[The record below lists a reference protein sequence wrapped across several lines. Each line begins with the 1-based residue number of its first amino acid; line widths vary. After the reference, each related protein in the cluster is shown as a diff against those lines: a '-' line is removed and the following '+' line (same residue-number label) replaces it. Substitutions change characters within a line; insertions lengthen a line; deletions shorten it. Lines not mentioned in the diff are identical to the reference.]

1 MSTTARLIT
10 GVVGLL
16 AVVASAVWLWNGPPA
31 TATPAVTVSQS
42 AGGTAPATNTGFDS
56 ARAWQHLQQIVGIG
70 PRPAGSPGIRQTR
83 AYIGRQISGMGL
95 TMQEQ
100 TFTAATP
107 VGPVEMSNLVVRIPG
122 RRQDRILIA
131 GHYDTKI
138 LKGQTFVGASDGGS
152 SAAFLIEM
160 ARVLKASPQRE
171 FTYELVWFDGEE
183 AFCVNWDDCGTPASP
198 DHTYGSRYYVQ
209 AAQKAG
215 AVKSIHA
222 LLLVDLIG
230 DRDLQFRRESNS
242 AAWLKD
248 IIWGTARSLAYDR
261 VFIDAEMPVEDDHI
275 PFVRAGVPS
284 VDIID
289 LDYPYWHTPDDNL
302 DHVSARSLQI
312 VGDVLLA
319 SLPKIEARPR
329 TP

>member
-1 MSTTARLIT
+1 MSTTGRLLT
-10 GVVGLL
+10 GIVGAGAIAALTVWFL
-16 AVVASAVWLWNGPPA
+16 AGPPA
-31 TATPAVTVSQS
+31 TATPAESTSQS
-42 AGGTAPATNTGFDS
+42 SGAAATRAVTTAFDS
-56 ARAWQHLQQIVGIG
+56 AQAWQHLERIVGIG

-95 TMQEQ
+95 TLQEQ

-122 RRQDRILIA
+122 RRQDRVLIA

-160 ARVLKASPQRE
+160 ARVLKALPQRE
-171 FTYELVWFDGEE
+171 FTYEIVWFDGEE
-183 AFCVNWDDCGTPASP
+183 AFCLDWYECGTSVSP
-198 DHTYGSRYYVQ
+198 DNTYGSRYYVQ

-215 AVKSIHA
+215 ALKSVRA

-230 DRDLQFRRESNS
+230 DRDLQFRRESHS
-242 AAWLKD
+242 TPWLKD
-248 IIWGTARSLAYDR
+248 LIWSTARSMAYNR
-261 VFIDAEMPVEDDHI
+261 VFVDAEMPVEDDHI

-289 LDYPYWHTPDDNL
+289 LDYPYWHTADDNL

-312 VGDVLLA
+312 VGNVLLA
-319 SLPKIEARPR
+319 SLPRIEERLR
-329 TP
+329 

>member
-1 MSTTARLIT
+1 MSTTARLISFL
-10 GVVGLL
+10 GAGAI
-16 AVVASAVWLWNGPPA
+16 AVSAAWLWNGRPA
-31 TATPAVTVSQS
+31 TATPAATPAQS
-42 AGGTAPATNTGFDS
+42 SSGTATPATATVFDS

-83 AYIGRQISGMGL
+83 AYIGRQLSDMGL
-95 TMQEQ
+95 TVQEQ

-107 VGPVEMSNLVVRIPG
+107 VGPIEMSNLVVRIPG
-122 RRQDRILIA
+122 RRPDRVLIT

-138 LKGQTFVGASDGGS
+138 LQGRTFVGASDGGS

-160 ARVLKASPQRE
+160 ARTLKASPQRE
-171 FTYELVWFDGEE
+171 LTYEIVWFDGEE
-183 AFCVNWDDCGTPASP
+183 AFCLDWYECGTPGSP
-198 DHTYGSRYYVQ
+198 DNTYGSRYYVQ

-215 AVKSIHA
+215 ALNSIRA

-242 AAWLKD
+242 TPWLTD
-248 IIWGTARSLAYDR
+248 IIWDTARSMAYDR
-261 VFIDAEMPVEDDHI
+261 VFVDAEMPVEDDHI

-284 VDIID
+284 VDIVD
-289 LDYPYWHTPDDNL
+289 LDYPYWHTPDDDL
-302 DHVSARSLQI
+302 SHVSAKSLQI

-319 SLPKIEARPR
+319 SLPKIEQRVR